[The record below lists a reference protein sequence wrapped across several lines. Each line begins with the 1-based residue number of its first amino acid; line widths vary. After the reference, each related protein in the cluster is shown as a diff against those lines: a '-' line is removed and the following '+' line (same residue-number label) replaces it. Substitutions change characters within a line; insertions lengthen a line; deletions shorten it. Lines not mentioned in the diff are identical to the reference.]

1 LGFWIAHLGANQKAL
16 SKRRVY
22 LAGLALQLL
31 LIITVSTRDTFWLLS
46 TSRTVFPE
54 PSKNFWQRAEQIAST
69 PLGQGLP
76 RSNPVRQIL
85 TGYLHLSG
93 IEAGYGFFAPNIS
106 NSYKLVFELRFP
118 DGRVEYKLPRVSN
131 AASVLRI
138 AGLLD
143 MIGRTRSE
151 AFRQT
156 IVKMLADSVWRE
168 HADATM
174 IRAIFGSVVLPSAPE
189 FAHGKRES
197 YEFLYAYEFSVSDK
211 ATEQS
216 TP

>member
-1 LGFWIAHLGANQKAL
+1 MPL
-16 SKRRVY
+16 SKKRVY

-31 LIITVSTRDTFWLLS
+31 LIITVSSRDTFWLLS

-54 PSKNFWQRAEQIAST
+54 QFKNSWRRAEQIAST
-69 PLGQGLP
+69 PLGQRLL

-93 IEAGYGFFAPNIS
+93 IEIGYGFFAPNIP

-118 DGRVEYKLPRVSN
+118 DGGVEYKLPRVSN
-131 AASVLRI
+131 AASVLRV
-138 AGLLD
+138 ATVLD

-156 IVKMLADSVWRE
+156 MVKMLADSMWRE

-174 IRAIFGSVVLPSAPE
+174 IRAIFGSVVSPSAAE
-189 FAHGKRES
+189 FEHGKRES
-197 YEFLYAYEFSVSDK
+197 YEFLYAYDFSV
-211 ATEQS
+211 TEKSSQQS

>member
-1 LGFWIAHLGANQKAL
+1 MTL
-16 SKRRVY
+16 SKKRVY
-22 LAGLALQLL
+22 LAGLALQLS
-31 LIITVSTRDTFWLLS
+31 LIITVSSRDTFWLLS
-46 TSRTVFPE
+46 TSRTIFPE
-54 PSKNFWQRAEQIAST
+54 SSKNFWQRAEQIASI
-69 PLGQGLP
+69 PLGQRLP

-93 IEAGYGFFAPNIS
+93 IEAGYGFFAPNIP

-118 DGRVEYKLPRVSN
+118 DGRVEYELPRVSN
-131 AASVLRI
+131 VASVLRV

-143 MIGRTRSE
+143 TIGRTRSE

-156 IVKMLADSVWRE
+156 MVKMLADAVWRE

-189 FAHGKRES
+189 FEHGKRES
-197 YEFLYAYEFSVSDK
+197 YEFLYAYDFSVTDE
-211 ATEQS
+211 ATEQR
-216 TP
+216 PP

>member
-1 LGFWIAHLGANQKAL
+1 MPL
-16 SKRRVY
+16 SKKRVY
-22 LAGLALQLL
+22 LAGLALPLL
-31 LIITVSTRDTFWLLS
+31 LIITVSSRDTFWLLS
-46 TSRTVFPE
+46 KSKTIFPE
-54 PSKNFWQRAEQIAST
+54 SCKKFWRRSEQIAST
-69 PLGQGLP
+69 PLGQRLP
-76 RSNPVRQIL
+76 PSNPVRQIL

-93 IEAGYGFFAPNIS
+93 IEIGYGFFAPNIP

-131 AASVLRI
+131 AASVLRV
-138 AGLLD
+138 ATLLD

-156 IVKMLADSVWRE
+156 MVKMLADSMWRE

-174 IRAIFGSVVLPSAPE
+174 IRAIFGSVVLPSAAE
-189 FAHGKRES
+189 FEHGKRES
-197 YEFLYAYEFSVSDK
+197 YEFLYAYDFSV
-211 ATEQS
+211 TEKSSQQS

>member
-1 LGFWIAHLGANQKAL
+1 MPL
-16 SKRRVY
+16 SKKRVY

-31 LIITVSTRDTFWLLS
+31 LIITVSSRDTFWLLS

-54 PSKNFWQRAEQIAST
+54 QFKNSWRRAEQIAST
-69 PLGQGLP
+69 PLGQRLL
-76 RSNPVRQIL
+76 RSNPVGQIL

-93 IEAGYGFFAPNIS
+93 IEIGYGFFAPNIP

-118 DGRVEYKLPRVSN
+118 DGGVEYKLPRVSN
-131 AASVLRI
+131 AASVLRV
-138 AGLLD
+138 ATLLD

-156 IVKMLADSVWRE
+156 MVKMLADSMWRE

-174 IRAIFGSVVLPSAPE
+174 IRAIFGSVVSPSAAE
-189 FAHGKRES
+189 FEHGKRES
-197 YEFLYAYEFSVSDK
+197 YEFLYAYDFSV
-211 ATEQS
+211 TEKSSQQS

>member
-1 LGFWIAHLGANQKAL
+1 L

-22 LAGLALQLL
+22 LAGLALQLF
-31 LIITVSTRDTFWLLS
+31 LIITVSSRDTFWLLS

-54 PSKNFWQRAEQIAST
+54 RSKNFWQRAEQIAST

-76 RSNPVRQIL
+76 RSNPARQIL

-93 IEAGYGFFAPNIS
+93 IEAGYGFFAPNIP

-118 DGRVEYKLPRVSN
+118 DGRVEYRLPRVSN

-156 IVKMLADSVWRE
+156 MVKMLADAVWRE

-189 FAHGKRES
+189 FERGKRES
-197 YEFLYAYEFSVSDK
+197 YEFLYAYDFSVSDK

>member
-1 LGFWIAHLGANQKAL
+1 MPLGKKCI
-16 SKRRVY
+16 Y
-22 LAGLALQLL
+22 LAGLALQLF
-31 LIITVSTRDTFWLLS
+31 LIITVSSRDTFWLMS
-46 TSRTVFPE
+46 KSRTIFPD
-54 PSKNFWQRAEQIAST
+54 SCKKFWQQAEQIASMA
-69 PLGQGLP
+69 LGQRLP

-85 TGYLHLSG
+85 TGYLDLSG
-93 IEAGYGFFAPNIS
+93 IEVGYGFFAPNVA

-118 DGRVEYKLPRVSN
+118 DGRVEYELPRVSN
-131 AASVLRI
+131 AASVLRV

-143 MIGRTRSE
+143 TIGRTRSE

-156 IVKMLADSVWRE
+156 MVKMLADAVWRE

-189 FAHGKRES
+189 FEQGKRES
-197 YEFLYAYEFSVSDK
+197 YEFLYAYDFSVSDK
-211 ATEQS
+211 ATQQS

>member
-1 LGFWIAHLGANQKAL
+1 MVLGKKG
-16 SKRRVY
+16 VY
-22 LAGLALQLL
+22 LAGLALHLF
-31 LIITVSTRDTFWLLS
+31 LIITVSSRDSFWLLS
-46 TSRTVFPE
+46 KSRTIFPE
-54 PSKNFWQRAEQIAST
+54 SSKNFWQRAEQIAST
-69 PLGQGLP
+69 ALGQRLSA
-76 RSNPVRQIL
+76 SNPARQIL

-93 IEAGYGFFAPNIS
+93 IEAGYGFFAPNIP

-118 DGRVEYKLPRVSN
+118 DGRVEYELPRVSN
-131 AASVLRI
+131 AASVLRV

-143 MIGRTRSE
+143 QIGRTRSE

-156 IVKMLADSVWRE
+156 MVKMLADAVWRE

-189 FAHGKRES
+189 FEHGKRES
-197 YEFLYAYEFSVSDK
+197 YEFLYAYDFNVSEK
-211 ATEQS
+211 STEQS

>member
-1 LGFWIAHLGANQKAL
+1 L

-22 LAGLALQLL
+22 LAGLALQLF
-31 LIITVSTRDTFWLLS
+31 LIITVSSRDTFWLLS

-54 PSKNFWQRAEQIAST
+54 RSKNFWQRAEQIAST

-76 RSNPVRQIL
+76 RSNPARQIL

-93 IEAGYGFFAPNIS
+93 IEAGYGFFAPNIP

-118 DGRVEYKLPRVSN
+118 DGRVEYRLPRVSN

-156 IVKMLADSVWRE
+156 IVKMLADAVWRE

-174 IRAIFGSVVLPSAPE
+174 IRATFGSVVLPSAPE
-189 FAHGKRES
+189 FERGKRES
-197 YEFLYAYEFSVSDK
+197 YEFLYAYDFSVSDK

>member
-1 LGFWIAHLGANQKAL
+1 MTL
-16 SKRRVY
+16 SKKRVY
-22 LAGLALQLL
+22 LAGLALQLS
-31 LIITVSTRDTFWLLS
+31 LIITVSSRDTFSLLS
-46 TSRTVFPE
+46 TSRTIFPE
-54 PSKNFWQRAEQIAST
+54 SSKNSWQRAEQIASI
-69 PLGQGLP
+69 PLGQRLP

-85 TGYLHLSG
+85 TGYLDLSG
-93 IEAGYGFFAPNIS
+93 IEAGYGFFAPNIT
-106 NSYKLVFELRFP
+106 NSYKLIFELRFP
-118 DGRVEYKLPRVSN
+118 DGRVEYELPRVSN
-131 AASVLRI
+131 AASVLRV

-143 MIGRTRSE
+143 TIGRTRSE

-156 IVKMLADSVWRE
+156 MVKMLAHAVWRE
-168 HADATM
+168 HADAIM

-197 YEFLYAYEFSVSDK
+197 YEFLYAYDFSVSDK

>member
-1 LGFWIAHLGANQKAL
+1 M
-16 SKRRVY
+16 SKRRAY
-22 LAGLALQLL
+22 LAGLALQLF
-31 LIITVSTRDTFWLLS
+31 LIITVSSRDTFWLLS

-54 PSKNFWQRAEQIAST
+54 RSKNFWQRAEQIAST

-76 RSNPVRQIL
+76 RSNPARQIL

-93 IEAGYGFFAPNIS
+93 IEAGYGFFAPNIP

-118 DGRVEYKLPRVSN
+118 DGRVEYRLPRVSN

-156 IVKMLADSVWRE
+156 IVKMLADAVWRE

-189 FAHGKRES
+189 FERGKRES
-197 YEFLYAYEFSVSDK
+197 YEFLYAYDFSVSDK

>member
-1 LGFWIAHLGANQKAL
+1 L
-16 SKRRVY
+16 SKRRAY
-22 LAGLALQLL
+22 LAGLALQLF
-31 LIITVSTRDTFWLLS
+31 LIITVSSRDTFWLLS

-54 PSKNFWQRAEQIAST
+54 RSKNFWQRAEQIAST

-76 RSNPVRQIL
+76 RSNPARQIL

-93 IEAGYGFFAPNIS
+93 IEAGYGFFAPNIP

-118 DGRVEYKLPRVSN
+118 DGRVEYRLPRVSN

-156 IVKMLADSVWRE
+156 MVKMLADAVWRE

-189 FAHGKRES
+189 FERGKSES
-197 YEFLYAYEFSVSDK
+197 YEFLYAYDFSVSDK

>member
-1 LGFWIAHLGANQKAL
+1 MTL
-16 SKRRVY
+16 SKKRVY
-22 LAGLALQLL
+22 LAGLALQLF
-31 LIITVSTRDTFWLLS
+31 LIITVSSRDTFWLLS

-54 PSKNFWQRAEQIAST
+54 RSKNFWQRAEQIASI

-93 IEAGYGFFAPNIS
+93 IEIGYGFFAPNIP
-106 NSYKLVFELRFP
+106 NNYKLVFELRFP

-131 AASVLRI
+131 AASVLRV
-138 AGLLD
+138 ATLLD

-156 IVKMLADSVWRE
+156 MVKMLADSMWRE

-174 IRAIFGSVVLPSAPE
+174 IRAIFGSVVLPSVPE
-189 FAHGKRES
+189 FEHGKRES
-197 YEFLYAYEFSVSDK
+197 YEFLYAYDFSITDE
-211 ATEQS
+211 ATEQR
-216 TP
+216 PP

>member
-1 LGFWIAHLGANQKAL
+1 MTL
-16 SKRRVY
+16 SKKRVY
-22 LAGLALQLL
+22 LAGLALQLS
-31 LIITVSTRDTFWLLS
+31 LIITVSSRDTFSLLS
-46 TSRTVFPE
+46 TSRTIFPE
-54 PSKNFWQRAEQIAST
+54 SSKNFWQRAEQIASI
-69 PLGQGLP
+69 PLGQRLP

-93 IEAGYGFFAPNIS
+93 IEAGYGFFAPNIP

-118 DGRVEYKLPRVSN
+118 DGRVEYELPRVSN
-131 AASVLRI
+131 VASVLRV

-143 MIGRTRSE
+143 TIGRTRSE

-156 IVKMLADSVWRE
+156 MVKMLADAVWRE

-174 IRAIFGSVVLPSAPE
+174 IRAIFGSVILPSASE
-189 FAHGKRES
+189 FEHGKRES
-197 YEFLYAYEFSVSDK
+197 YEFLYAYDFSVTDE

>member
-1 LGFWIAHLGANQKAL
+1 
-16 SKRRVY
+16 
-22 LAGLALQLL
+22 
-31 LIITVSTRDTFWLLS
+31 
-46 TSRTVFPE
+46 
-54 PSKNFWQRAEQIAST
+54 
-69 PLGQGLP
+69 
-76 RSNPVRQIL
+76 L

-93 IEAGYGFFAPNIS
+93 IEIGYGFFAPNIP

-131 AASVLRI
+131 AASVLRV
-138 AGLLD
+138 ATLLD

-156 IVKMLADSVWRE
+156 MVKMLADSMWRE

-174 IRAIFGSVVLPSAPE
+174 IRAIFGSVVLPSAAE
-189 FAHGKRES
+189 FEQGKRES
-197 YEFLYAYEFSVSDK
+197 YEFLYAYDFNV
-211 ATEQS
+211 TEKSSQQS

>member
-1 LGFWIAHLGANQKAL
+1 MAL

-31 LIITVSTRDTFWLLS
+31 LIIAVSSRDTFWLLS

-54 PSKNFWQRAEQIAST
+54 RCTNFWRRAEQIAST
-69 PLGQGLP
+69 PLGQRLP
-76 RSNPVRQIL
+76 RSNAARQIL
-85 TGYLHLSG
+85 AAYLHLSG
-93 IEAGYGFFAPNIS
+93 IEVGYGFFGPNIS

-131 AASVLRI
+131 AASVLRV

-143 MIGRTRSE
+143 QIGRTHSE

-156 IVKMLADSVWRE
+156 MIKMLADSVWRE
-168 HADATM
+168 HADATT
-174 IRAIFGSVVLPSAPE
+174 IRAIFGSVILPSAPE
-189 FAHGKRES
+189 FEHGKRES
-197 YEFLYAYEFSVSDK
+197 YEFLYAYDFSVSDK

-216 TP
+216 PP